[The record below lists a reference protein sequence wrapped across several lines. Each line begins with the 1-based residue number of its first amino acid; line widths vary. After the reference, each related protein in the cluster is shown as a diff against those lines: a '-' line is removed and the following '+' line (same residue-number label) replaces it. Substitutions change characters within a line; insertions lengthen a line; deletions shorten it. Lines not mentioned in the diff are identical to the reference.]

1 MGTFRQFR
9 QCHSALV
16 AELPNCLPENDLFTL
31 VLRFHATILDS
42 AGSMGKWRFITNKQ
56 PSTLVINLFALAC
69 RQNKPR
75 LARRLHQRYLR
86 QLRALE
92 RRAQVATEDN
102 RRIAQGCAVKVLRPL
117 NMSRQFRKSPASS
130 KNWVIL
136 IHRKGLIQLASE
148 LGLEFSPRVSPQHMG
163 TQGSKERSVSQRR
176 VPRTAVDSAYSR
188 TYNRRT

>member
-1 MGTFRQFR
+1 MDVGTFRQFR

-69 RQNKPR
+69 RQNKPEISHAAR
-75 LARRLHQRYLR
+75 RRLHQRYLR

-102 RRIAQGCAVKVLRPL
+102 RRIAQRCAVKVLHPL

-130 KNWVIL
+130 
-136 IHRKGLIQLASE
+136 
-148 LGLEFSPRVSPQHMG
+148 
-163 TQGSKERSVSQRR
+163 
-176 VPRTAVDSAYSR
+176 
-188 TYNRRT
+188 